1 MGNETGLKSWGS
13 QVTVL
18 VTQLFCELEG
28 FHEDGFAVCSWSAF
42 FQDSKEAFHKIYEGE
57 AKAALRLKLFAK
69 KADQEDLP
77 QIAKLFRVIAFSEE
91 IHGERALRMLREIKD
106 TDTNL
111 KESFQSETR
120 IAGVAYDQF
129 VELAE
134 EIGDTPASN
143 IFSNSKDV
151 EDIHAKLYKN
161 AINHLI
167 GERETTYYVCQVCG
181 YVSDGVWPNVCPVC
195 SAPKDQ
201 FVEFK

>member
-1 MGNETGLKSWGS
+1 MNEKL
-13 QVTVL
+13 
-18 VTQLFCELEG
+18 
-28 FHEDGFAVCSWSAF
+28 
-42 FQDSKEAFHKIYEGE
+42 KEAFHKIYEGE
-57 AKAALRLKLFAK
+57 AKAALRLKIFAK

-77 QIAKLFRVIAFSEE
+77 QIARLFRVVAFSEE

-120 IAGVAYDQF
+120 VAGVAYESF

-134 EIGDTPASN
+134 ELGDIPASTL
-143 IFSNSKDV
+143 FSNSRDV
-151 EDIHAKLYKN
+151 EDGHAKLYKY

-181 YVSDGVWPNVCPVC
+181 YVSDGVLPETCPVC

>member
-1 MGNETGLKSWGS
+1 MNEKLKE
-13 QVTVL
+13 V
-18 VTQLFCELEG
+18 
-28 FHEDGFAVCSWSAF
+28 
-42 FQDSKEAFHKIYEGE
+42 FHKIYEGE
-57 AKAALRLKLFAK
+57 AKASLRLKIFAK
-69 KADQEDLP
+69 KAEQEDLP

-120 IAGVAYDQF
+120 VAGVAYDNF
-129 VELAE
+129 IELAE
-134 EIGDTPASN
+134 KVGDIPASTL
-143 IFSNSKDV
+143 FSNSRDV
-151 EDIHAKLYKN
+151 EEGHAKLYKF
-161 AINHLI
+161 AMNHLI

-181 YVSDGVWPNVCPVC
+181 YVSDGVLPESCPVC

>member
-1 MGNETGLKSWGS
+1 MDDKL
-13 QVTVL
+13 
-18 VTQLFCELEG
+18 
-28 FHEDGFAVCSWSAF
+28 
-42 FQDSKEAFHKIYEGE
+42 KEAFHKIYEGE

-69 KADQEDLP
+69 KAEQEELP
-77 QIAKLFRVIAFSEE
+77 QMAKLFRVISFSEE

-111 KESFQSETR
+111 KESFASETH

-129 VELAE
+129 IEVAE
-134 EIGDTPASN
+134 EIGDIAAST
-143 IFSNSKDV
+143 IFSNSRDV
-151 EDIHAKLYKN
+151 EDGHAKLYKK

-181 YVSDGVWPNVCPVC
+181 YVSDGILPSECPVC

-201 FVEFK
+201 FMECK

>member
-1 MGNETGLKSWGS
+1 MDEKL
-13 QVTVL
+13 
-18 VTQLFCELEG
+18 
-28 FHEDGFAVCSWSAF
+28 
-42 FQDSKEAFHKIYEGE
+42 KEAFHKIYEGE
-57 AKAALRLKLFAK
+57 AKAALRLKIFAK

-106 TDTNL
+106 TDSNL

-120 IAGVAYDQF
+120 VAGVAYDNF
-129 VELAE
+129 IELAE
-134 EIGDTPASN
+134 EVGDIPASTL
-143 IFSNSKDV
+143 FSNSRDV
-151 EDIHAKLYKN
+151 EEGHAKLYKHAMN
-161 AINHLI
+161 DLI

-181 YVSDGVWPNVCPVC
+181 YVSDGVLPETCPVC